1 MFTAPLNP
9 KKIETFEVLFII
21 KSNRLLYFVSD
32 YQCYNPLRMLGELE
46 KRVGYCGGELME
58 VAAGFFR
65 KLVLMYSL
73 YRLNARNFHKQ
84 NNGSNRFKIV

>member
-1 MFTAPLNP
+1 
-9 KKIETFEVLFII
+9 
-21 KSNRLLYFVSD
+21 
-32 YQCYNPLRMLGELE
+32 MLGELE

-65 KLVLMYSL
+65 KLVLMYNF
-73 YRLNARNFHKQ
+73 YRLNARNFHRQ

>member
-9 KKIETFEVLFII
+9 KKIETFKVFFII

-32 YQCYNPLRMLGELE
+32 YQYYNPLRMLGELE

-65 KLVLMYSL
+65 KLVLMYNF
-73 YRLNARNFHKQ
+73 YRLNARNFHRQ

>member
-1 MFTAPLNP
+1 MFTIPLNP
-9 KKIETFEVLFII
+9 KKIETFKVFFII

-32 YQCYNPLRMLGELE
+32 YQYHNPLRMLGELE

-65 KLVLMYSL
+65 KLVLMYNF
-73 YRLNARNFHKQ
+73 YRLNARNFHRQ